1 MHRYLCGC
9 VHEIAQA
16 CRCTLYSLNSKE
28 LWLTV
33 FDYLCIYPEYIFPVL
48 YILNSLVLTV
58 KMANNSHGDY
68 KNTASR
74 VECKLH
80 ENTLLIMLMWEEK
93 NRGWLCWDTTRMCQ
107 NIHTPKHRFKCT
119 YMEIPV
125 YIFQTSNFIQKD
137 KKKKDTHYNNYPT
150 LHSVSKE
157 PKSAIQKLSLTFCIL
172 YPLFLNNDNDGIII
186 IFYVYHS

>member
-16 CRCTLYSLNSKE
+16 CRCTWYSLNSKE

-33 FDYLCIYPEYIFPVL
+33 FYYLCIFPEYIFPVL

-80 ENTLLIMLMWEEK
+80 ENTLLIMLMWKEK
-93 NRGWLCWDTTRMCQ
+93 TEAGCVGISPACAR
-107 NIHTPKHRFKCT
+107 T
-119 YMEIPV
+119 YTHPNTDLNAHIWKYQ
-125 YIFQTSNFIQKD
+125 YIFFRHPTLYRKTKKIPITIITPLFIQ
-137 KKKKDTHYNNYPT
+137 
-150 LHSVSKE
+150 L
-157 PKSAIQKLSLTFCIL
+157 PKSQKV
-172 YPLFLNNDNDGIII
+172 LFKNCLWLLVIYTLC
-186 IFYVYHS
+186 FSTMTMMV

>member
-1 MHRYLCGC
+1 MRLPRHAD
-9 VHEIAQA
+9 VHGTALTPKSWDWQ
-16 CRCTLYSLNSKE
+16 YSI
-28 LWLTV
+28 TC
-33 FDYLCIYPEYIFPVL
+33 YLCIYPEYKFPVL

-58 KMANNSHGDY
+58 KTANNSHGDY

-80 ENTLLIMLMWEEK
+80 ENTLLTLLMREEK
-93 NRGWLCWDTTRMCQ
+93 TEAGCVRDTTCMCQ

-125 YIFQTSNFIQKD
+125 YIFQTSIFIQKD
-137 KKKKDTHYNNYPT
+137 KKRYPYNNYPT

-157 PKSAIQKLSLTFCIL
+157 PKSAIQKLSLTFCNL
-172 YPLFLNNDNDGIII
+172 YPLFLNNDNDGIIYY
-186 IFYVYHS
+186 FFF